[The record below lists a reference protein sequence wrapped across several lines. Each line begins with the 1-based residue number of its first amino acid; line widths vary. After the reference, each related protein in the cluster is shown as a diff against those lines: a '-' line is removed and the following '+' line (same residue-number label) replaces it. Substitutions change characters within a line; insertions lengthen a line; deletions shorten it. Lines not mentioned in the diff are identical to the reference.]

1 MRSLRRLSVV
11 TFLGVAVLLAVLVF
25 TGLKQNSSMRDYE
38 ALVKESES
46 IIFLYATIREQA
58 TEGLLKRE
66 AAPLLGAAKEF
77 EELYVRYSALLEHSQ
92 IPVQYKLSFL
102 NKIDL
107 EEVVINLR
115 NLAETPQ
122 DETKSTALLKQ
133 LRQMNKQFLEV
144 DRVVISEMKNRVM
157 GHQKQALILMGLIIV
172 LSCFSLLILYQKSV
186 KPLVDMAGQAKQ
198 ALDDREEMQLEAG
211 RNSSVEVNALLE
223 SFNQLLADPPDK
235 SSDRLT
241 HSRREAEYASIVNE
255 VINRLNGIIN
265 YSQLL
270 ADYCEA
276 EKVGGEQKEIL
287 YKIIEN
293 GEKGAEA
300 LQKGLHGGDV

>member
-1 MRSLRRLSVV
+1 MRSLRRLSAV
-11 TFLGVAVLLAVLVF
+11 TFLFIAVLLAILVV
-25 TGLKQNSSMRDYE
+25 TGFRQNSSMRDYDV
-38 ALVKESES
+38 LVRESES

-58 TEGLLKRE
+58 TEGLLKRD
-66 AAPLLGAAKEF
+66 AAPLLAAAKEF
-77 EELYVRYSALLEHSQ
+77 EELYVRYTALLGHSR
-92 IPVQYKLSFL
+92 IPVQYKLSFI

-115 NLAETPQ
+115 KLAENPQ
-122 DETKSTALLKQ
+122 NDEKSSGVLKLLR
-133 LRQMNKQFLEV
+133 LMNKQFLEV
-144 DRVVISEMKNRVM
+144 DRVVIGEMKNRVM
-157 GHQKQALILMGLIIV
+157 GYQKQALILMGLIIA
-172 LSCFSLLILYQKSV
+172 LSCFSLIMLYQKSV
-186 KPLVDMAGQAKQ
+186 KPLVDMARQAKQ
-198 ALDDREEMQLEAG
+198 ALTDREEMWIEAG
-211 RNSSVEVNALLE
+211 RNSSIEVNALLDA
-223 SFNQLLADPPDK
+223 FNQLLVSPLENN
-235 SSDRLT
+235 SNSLT
-241 HSRREAEYASIVNE
+241 LSRREAEFSSIVNE
-255 VINRLNGIIN
+255 VTNRLNGIIN

>member
-92 IPVQYKLSFL
+92 IPVHYKLSFL